1 VSRRGLCTYGE
12 VSHNVCNSGQSQ
24 FRSMRGWQ
32 HSTAQRGRP
41 QRSVVGEPSTIRAFF
56 LAPLVRELGA
66 NGVNIDGF
74 LRPYGLSRAQ
84 LTSLYDR
91 VPLRHF
97 VAIAEDASIR
107 LDQPFLGLELGRNFS
122 FPDLGPFYAIL
133 MLSQDLRS
141 ALERLARYE
150 SAWQTNTT
158 LDVIRGKQTSTC
170 RYCIQDP
177 TIWPRRQDAEFALA
191 SVTTFIRRLTSK
203 CWRPLAVGFEHD
215 VKGRL
220 RSLNQFFKAPVRG
233 NEPLNSLVISNEDL
247 DQRLR
252 WHLDPV
258 DGDITPILERHLME
272 LLGPS
277 GEVGQTFTARAN
289 HLIAKRL
296 GRASVAIDVIAAE
309 MNMSVRS
316 LRRHLTEE
324 GTSFRQMLQEHRRTM
339 IETVL
344 RSDGAR
350 LCDLAGRMGYSDSAV
365 LSRAFKAWTGLSPRA
380 YIKSLKS

>member
-1 VSRRGLCTYGE
+1 
-12 VSHNVCNSGQSQ
+12 
-24 FRSMRGWQ
+24 M
-32 HSTAQRGRP
+32 A
-41 QRSVVGEPSTIRAFF
+41 GEPATIRAFF

-66 NGVNIDGF
+66 AGVDVDGF
-74 LRPYGLSRAQ
+74 LRPYGLSKAQ
-84 LTSLYDR
+84 LTNLYDR

-97 VAIAEDASIR
+97 VAIAEDAAIR

-133 MLSQDLRS
+133 ILSRDVR
-141 ALERLARYE
+141 AAVERLARYE

-158 LDVIRGKQTSTC
+158 LDVIRGKDTSTC
-170 RYCIQDP
+170 RYLIQDP
-177 TIWPRRQDAEFALA
+177 MIWPRRQDAEFALA
-191 SVTTFIRRLTSK
+191 SVTTFIRRLTSR

-233 NEPLNSLVISNEDL
+233 NERFNSLVISNDDL

-272 LLGPS
+272 LLGPP
-277 GEVGQTFTARAN
+277 GEVGQTLGARAGN
-289 HLIAKRL
+289 LIAKRL
-296 GRASVAIDVIAAE
+296 GRAPVAIDVIAAE

-316 LRRHLTEE
+316 LRRHLTDE
-324 GTSFRQMLQEHRRTM
+324 GTSFRQILQEHRRTM
-339 IETVL
+339 IEAIL

-350 LCDLAGRMGYSDSAV
+350 LADLADRIGYSDSAV

-380 YIKSLKS
+380 YTKSLKP